1 MKTVQFLIISL
12 FVLGAFVAAAD
23 AQRRK
28 APVRRPAAVVRTPVR
43 PAVTSEVIL
52 AKTKVANQLSNV
64 NRFIEILGPIAQG
77 IESVDGDA
85 KAKRLPKTVLDQNET
100 NKQKVIQ
107 AIRNLKAGLMNLET
121 EFRTKSDLKKYLTN
135 IEGIS
140 DLSAQSEDS
149 ALAGKFVASK
159 EPLRTIAKKLSD
171 TMAVL
176 P

>member
-1 MKTVQFLIISL
+1 MRTVQFLMIPL
-12 FVLGAFVAAAD
+12 LALGAFVASAD

-28 APVRRPAAVVRTPVR
+28 APARRPAPRVKTPVR
-43 PAVTSEVIL
+43 PAVTSAVIL

-64 NRFIEILGPIAQG
+64 NRFIDVLGPIAQG

-85 KAKRLPKTVLDQNET
+85 KTKRLPKTVLDQNET

-107 AIRNLKAGLMNLET
+107 AIRNLKAGLVNLET
-121 EFRTKSDLKKYLTN
+121 EFRTKNDLKKYLTN
-135 IEGIS
+135 IQGIS

-149 ALAGKFVASK
+149 ALAGKLVASK